1 MTYNLNHYT
10 DYNTPE
16 QWKPHVVKENNNN
29 NIDTDNSLTTLML
42 SKC

>member
-1 MTYNLNHYT
+1 MTYKLSHYT

-29 NIDTDNSLTTLML
+29 IDTDW
-42 SKC
+42 